1 MPTIIRFVT
10 TLAVLAVL
18 VGAVMFYLA
27 NFVEPGVREM
37 STRIPTSRLDPV
49 PIIKPAP
56 PAEEPPSVEAEDAA
70 AQTE

>member
-1 MPTIIRFVT
+1 MPTIIRFIT

-37 STRIPTSRLDPV
+37 SSRIPASRLDPV
-49 PIIKPAP
+49 PIINPAP
-56 PAEEPPSVEAEDAA
+56 PVEAPPDEGSRGAA
-70 AQTE
+70 IQAE

>member
-18 VGAVMFYLA
+18 VGAAMFYLA

-37 STRIPTSRLDPV
+37 SARIPADRIDPV

-56 PAEEPPSVEAEDAA
+56 PPAEKAPET
-70 AQTE
+70 AQTAE